1 MARLKCVVSS
11 HNHAV
16 CYMNGQRFPHISR
29 DDGLLQYLYMY
40 FGYEI
45 EHEEEGGGGETP
57 ARNRR
62 KQTLIVLVMRAY
74 VWG

>member
-29 DDGLLQYLYMY
+29 DDGVLQYLYMY
-40 FGYEI
+40 FGYGI
-45 EHEEEGGGGETP
+45 EHEEEGGGVRLPRGEGGNK
-57 ARNRR
+57 R
-62 KQTLIVLVMRAY
+62 
-74 VWG
+74 